1 MFNAD
6 SSVVIS
12 SQDHSPRYLRGRS
25 RDVNLRAYQV
35 RRNAEVMHID
45 AASIIRQLGA

>member
-6 SSVVIS
+6 SSIVIN
-12 SQDHSPRYLRGRS
+12 SQHHLPRYLRGRS
-25 RDVNLRAYQV
+25 RDVTIRAYQV
-35 RRNAEVMHID
+35 RRHADLMQID